1 MEETSTLSAV
11 IVHEQLSP
19 TPSVIRGGPQ
29 SCAWAPNPKNRS
41 DIVAENLP
49 MIARKERSRIP
60 GKSEHLVGNMA
71 RMYSRSGLGNQ
82 ERSLMSATTGAPY
95 ELSHH
100 VPLIT
105 IRLLVTEVIRMNDY
119 KRIELAVPSDVQRGG
134 GRTSEETSARQRG
147 AVVPTI
153 RHILI

>member
-19 TPSVIRGGPQ
+19 TLSVIRGGPQ
-29 SCAWAPNPKNRS
+29 SCAWAPNTKNNG
-41 DIVAENLP
+41 ITAAEIP
-49 MIARKERSRIP
+49 RVITRMKRSRIH
-60 GKSEHLVGNMA
+60 GKPERLFGSMA
-71 RMYSRSGLGNQ
+71 SMYSRSGLGNQ
-82 ERSLMSATTGAPY
+82 ERPLMSATTGAPY

-105 IRLLVTEVIRMNDY
+105 IRLLDTEVIRMNDY

-134 GRTSEETSARQRG
+134 GRTSEETSAR
-147 AVVPTI
+147 
-153 RHILI
+153 